1 MKKLTDCPYYLISR
15 ASLAVARHLKRALAA
30 AGLDPVRPSY
40 LGVLMALWRE
50 DSLRCVDLGRQVG
63 LEPSS
68 MTGLLDRMER
78 DGLIARAAD
87 PGDRRAQRIC
97 LTRQG
102 RDLREQVLAIVD
114 QALSGVLNGVAE
126 GDIEHLKA
134 TLRQVLT
141 NLDSPGAP

>member
-30 AGLDPVRPSY
+30 AELEPVRPSY
-40 LGVLMALWRE
+40 LGVLMTLWRD
-50 DSLRCVDLGRQVG
+50 DSLKGVDLGRQVG

-97 LTRQG
+97 LTRHG
-102 RDLREQVLAIVD
+102 RNLREPVLAVVD
-114 QALSGVLNGVAE
+114 QALAGVLSGVAE
-126 GDIEHLKA
+126 GDVEHLKV

-141 NLDSPGAP
+141 NLDSSGAP